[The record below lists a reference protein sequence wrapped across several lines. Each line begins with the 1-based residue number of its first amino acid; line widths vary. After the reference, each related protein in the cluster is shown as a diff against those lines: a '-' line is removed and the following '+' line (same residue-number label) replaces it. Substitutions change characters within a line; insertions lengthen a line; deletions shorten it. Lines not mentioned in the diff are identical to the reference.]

1 MRTFTKYPNSYVQA
15 SKLDDNTRSLAK
27 AYATYAEKKKIWRE
41 TGEYPFSLEE
51 GQLVKV
57 KPYNEL
63 KDCGW
68 FVDDM
73 EKYCGRT
80 YEVRNVDVSY
90 QPGFVSLDIPYG
102 EYASPY
108 LPDPQG
114 WQFREDGL
122 IPVN

>member
-1 MRTFTKYPNSYVQA
+1 MKRTFTKYPSSYVSA
-15 SKLDDNTRSLAK
+15 STFE
-27 AYATYAEKKKIWRE
+27 EKKEIWYRN
-41 TGEYPFSLEE
+41 GEYPFSLEE

-57 KPYNEL
+57 KSYNEL

-68 FVDDM
+68 VVDDM
-73 EKYCGRT
+73 EKFCGRT
-80 YEVRNVDVSY
+80 YEVYDVDVSY
-90 QPGFVSLDIPYG
+90 QPGFVSLTIPCG

-108 LPDPQG
+108 LPDPKG